1 MPFANLLIVEDDAII
16 GRHIQASLK
25 RMGYGVSGVLLSGEE
40 AVDQACRLDPDLI
53 LMDISLAGDIDGVE
67 AARQI
72 RSQKNVPIIYLTAY
86 ADQQTLDRAKITDP
100 FGYLLKPFDERL
112 LRITI
117 EMVLYK
123 YRVERQMIE
132 SEEML
137 RTLVENQ
144 LEGVSI
150 TDTEGNFVFCN
161 PAIET
166 IFGVGHSQMVG
177 QNICKF
183 TSPEQNNYVQKQ
195 SQIRSQGKKSIYEL
209 EIIRSNG
216 ERRII
221 SVMATPWIDKNG
233 KYAGS
238 FGIVNDITER
248 KQIEASE
255 LRARILAEALRDT
268 AAALNSSL
276 DMDEVF
282 DLILMNVG
290 RVVPNDSACF
300 MLIDGDQGQIVRTQM
315 SQKPRDGGPL
325 FDNILDLSRSEIFRI
340 MRETR
345 KPLVMPT
352 VDWTKLRTPQS
363 IIGQFQSFV
372 GSPLCSNGQVIGI
385 IILGSHSAGFYA
397 EYHGRQLESFAHQ
410 ATLAIENARLF
421 MEVRKRAQF
430 LAMLNEIT
438 RLSISMMDE
447 NQTIVAVAEKMA
459 SLYQADGAYIT
470 AWDEEHQLTIPSSS
484 YGYTSEIYTSLTG
497 QPGDLT
503 LTASVLRAGRAIA
516 VENIHDTTYIDP
528 IVAQDFPLKSM
539 MGLPLIADGNRLGAV
554 IIGFRDRHVFTR
566 EEIENGEQ
574 ISSQVA
580 LIIVKARLYSQV
592 QRMAITDELTGLFN
606 RRGIFEK
613 GGLALVDAQKAEK
626 PLALIWLDID
636 RFKEVNDTYGHH
648 IGDQVVRGVA
658 ECCRVSVRDHDLIG
672 RYGGEGGDELIVLLP
687 ETNAEGALQI
697 AERLRERIAG
707 QLIATDK
714 GAIAVSVSLGFSM
727 LSGKMADLNSLL
739 SQADQA
745 MYAAK
750 FAGRNCVVVAEVG

>member
-25 RMGYGVSGVLLSGEE
+25 RMGYGVLGVLLSGEE

-53 LMDISLAGDIDGVE
+53 LMDISLAGDIDGIE

-72 RSQKNVPIIYLTAY
+72 RSQKDVPIIYLTAY
-86 ADQQTLDRAKITDP
+86 ADQQTLDRAKVTDP

-123 YRVERQMIE
+123 YRVEQKLIE

-144 LEGVSI
+144 LEGVLI
-150 TDTEGNFVFCN
+150 MDAEGNFVFCN

-166 IFGVGHSQMVG
+166 IFGVAHGQMVG

-183 TSPEQNNYVQKQ
+183 TVPDQNNYIQKQ
-195 SQIRSQGKKSIYEL
+195 MQIRSKGKKSIYEI

-216 ERRII
+216 ERRLI

-238 FGIVNDITER
+238 FGIINDITER

-276 DMDEVF
+276 DIDEVF

-300 MLIDGDQGQIVRTQM
+300 MLVDGDQAQIVRSQM
-315 SQKPRDGGPL
+315 SQRPGDGKPP
-325 FDNILDLSRSEIFRI
+325 FNEILDLSCNETFRA
-340 MRETR
+340 MCETR
-345 KPLVMPT
+345 KPVVMPT
-352 VDWTKLRTPQS
+352 VDWTKLRTPPT
-363 IIGQFQSFV
+363 IIGQFGSFV
-372 GSPLCSNGQVIGI
+372 GSPLCSNGQVIGFI
-385 IILGSHSAGFYA
+385 VLGSNSAGFYA

-430 LAMLNEIT
+430 LAVLNEIT
-438 RLSISMMDE
+438 RLSISMIDE
-447 NQTIVAVAEKMA
+447 NQMIVVVAEKMA
-459 SLYQADGAYIT
+459 NLYQSDGAYIT
-470 AWDEEHQLTIPSSS
+470 TWDEDHKLTIPSSAF
-484 YGYTSEIYTSLTG
+484 GYTSEIYTSLVG
-497 QPGDLT
+497 KPDDLT

-516 VENIHDTTYIDP
+516 VEDIRNTAFIDP
-528 IVAQDFPLKSM
+528 VIAQEFPLQSM

-574 ISSQVA
+574 ISSQIA
-580 LIIVKARLYSQV
+580 LVIAKARLYSQV

-613 GGLALVDAQKAEK
+613 GRLALVDAQKAEK

-658 ECCRVSVRDHDLIG
+658 ECCRVGVREHDLIG

-687 ETNAEGALQI
+687 ETDAEGALQI

-707 QLIATDK
+707 QSFETDK
-714 GAIAVSVSLGFSM
+714 GAIAVTVSLGISM
-727 LSGKMADLNSLL
+727 MSGKMVDLNSLL
-739 SQADQA
+739 SKADQA

-750 FAGRNCVVVAEVG
+750 FAGRNCVVVAEEG